1 MSFINDLAFGEKLD
15 ELEIEGDLKV
25 GGDILLQGA
34 FPKMDQKIFDLN
46 TTIGYKANQSDVDEM
61 EVTLNTKA
69 NQADVDASLS
79 LKANQAD
86 TDLAFSLTDGQIDA
100 VNALLGI
107 KANQVDMENAAA
119 LISVLDTDLSDNAH
133 RINTLETDVETL
145 HGNIETISS
154 NVEILHGNVETLS
167 SNIVILHGNVE
178 TIESNISILHGNVE
192 TLSSN
197 IEILHGNV
205 ETLSSNIVILHW
217 NVETIESNIS
227 ILHGNVET
235 LSSNIEIL
243 HGNVETLSSNI
254 VILHGNVETLSSNI
268 VILHGNV
275 ETLSGNVNILHGNVE
290 TLTSN
295 IEILRANVVVLTD
308 DLESNA
314 VRIQALYNAD
324 YAPKSWVNDKDYATE
339 AFVTGAVVSA
349 NAIGVLIDLAL
360 TGYASTTSL
369 GTTNQS
375 VADLADLVAD
385 DYVAKPSNWTALV
398 GALGSL
404 DDYVATKISTST
416 TIVFRPT
423 DWSTYPPSLG
433 AATTLKS
440 YTEKKIDVYIDALVD
455 GGSEYLK
462 LRNDSVDGSGNR
474 IGTQKIEFL
483 RTTAAEAFGANQ
495 CADWKIGTD
504 STCGLNIY
512 RKGTHPTL
520 GVLYNGNVI
529 EFDQDGDVNVVKV
542 GGLKI
547 NNAEVATKSYTDATF
562 AAIGVEASVSQLA
575 TTSTDHGRRI
585 TTIEGAGYATTSQL
599 SVYATASSLGTRTLR
614 SVV

>member
-1 MSFINDLAFGEKLD
+1 MFVKC
-15 ELEIEGDLKV
+15 
-25 GGDILLQGA
+25 
-34 FPKMDQKIFDLN
+34 
-46 TTIGYKANQSDVDEM
+46 
-61 EVTLNTKA
+61 
-69 NQADVDASLS
+69 
-79 LKANQAD
+79 
-86 TDLAFSLTDGQIDA
+86 ID
-100 VNALLGI
+100 
-107 KANQVDMENAAA
+107 
-119 LISVLDTDLSDNAH
+119 
-133 RINTLETDVETL
+133 
-145 HGNIETISS
+145 
-154 NVEILHGNVETLS
+154 
-167 SNIVILHGNVE
+167 
-178 TIESNISILHGNVE
+178 
-192 TLSSN
+192 
-197 IEILHGNV
+197 
-205 ETLSSNIVILHW
+205 
-217 NVETIESNIS
+217 
-227 ILHGNVET
+227 GNVET

-385 DYVAKPSNWTALV
+385 DYVAKPSNWTALA

-512 RKGTHPTL
+512 RKGTHPSL
-520 GVLYNGNVI
+520 GVLYDGNVI

-575 TTSTDHGRRI
+575 TTSTDHGTRI

-599 SVYATASSLGTRTLR
+599 SYTPRRLLWAPRTLR